1 MIKTRITYMLVL
13 SFLMFSCGNKEKSE
27 SVKEIS
33 FSTISQGDLKGNGK
47 ESIEKSKL
55 IISDTDAFKVLVS
68 KINNVNDEI
77 SPIPAVNFDQ
87 SIVLAVFDDIKSH
100 GGHSIDITKVTE
112 HQDRFVVEVE
122 RLNTGGMLTIMTQ
135 PYHLV
140 KIPKTSK
147 PIIFKE
153 I

>member
-1 MIKTRITYMLVL
+1 MLVL